1 MRNART
7 EKLKS
12 IIRPFFYKLF
22 KQSGKSYLCPICGY
36 QGSFKD
42 KRISKKPDLVRID
55 SKCPKCASNE
65 RHRMMHLVF
74 NDIFNAAEKKGKSV
88 LHIAPEECLK
98 DLVADK
104 FETYHTADL
113 LKQDV
118 DFNEDVQAMSFSD
131 ESYDC
136 VVISRVLTIPPD
148 LNASLSEIR
157 RVLKPGGLAVIAEI
171 YKHEETI
178 EFGKMINDRSREI
191 GIDLI
196 DKLKNV
202 FDDVE
207 CYSSNQYE
215 EQYQLANQMV
225 LNGQPTDAFP
235 DKVKINN
242 VGFNE
247 LVVIGKVENKT

>member
-7 EKLKS
+7 ERLKG

-36 QGSFKD
+36 QGPFKD
-42 KRISKKPDLVRID
+42 KRISKKPDLIRID

-65 RHRMMHLVF
+65 RHRMMYLVF
-74 NDIFNAAEKKGKSV
+74 NDVFNATEKQGKSV

-98 DLVADK
+98 GLVSDK

-118 DFNEDVQAMSFSD
+118 DFNEDVQAMSFRD
-131 ESYDC
+131 NSYDC

-148 LNASLSEIR
+148 LNASLSEIQ

-178 EFGKMINDRSREI
+178 EFGKMINERSREI

-196 DKLKNV
+196 DKLNNV
-202 FDDVE
+202 FDEVE
-207 CYSSNQYE
+207 CFSSNRFD
-215 EQYQLANQMV
+215 EQYQLVNKMV
-225 LNGQPTDAFP
+225 LDGQTTDKFP

-242 VGFNE
+242 VGFSE
-247 LVVIGKVENKT
+247 LLIIGKVANKI

>member
-7 EKLKS
+7 ERLKG
-12 IIRPFFYKLF
+12 IIRPYLYKLF
-22 KQSGKSYLCPICGY
+22 KQSEKRYLCPICGY
-36 QGSFKD
+36 LGPFKD
-42 KRISKKPDLVRID
+42 KRISKNPNLVRID

-65 RHRMMHLVF
+65 RHRMMHLVLNDLF
-74 NDIFNAAEKKGKSV
+74 NGAEKQRKSV

-98 DLVADK
+98 GLVADK

-136 VVISRVLTIPPD
+136 IVISRVLTIPPD

-157 RVLKPGGLAVIAEI
+157 RVLKPGGLAIIAEI
-171 YKHEETI
+171 FKHKETM
-178 EFGKMINDRSREI
+178 EFGKMINERSREI

-196 DKLKNV
+196 DKINNV
-202 FDDVE
+202 FDEVE
-207 CYSSNQYE
+207 CISSNRYDD
-215 EQYQLANQMV
+215 QYQLANKMV
-225 LNGQPTDAFP
+225 LDGQTIDTFP

-242 VGFNE
+242 VGFSE
-247 LVVIGKVENKT
+247 LVVIGKVANKT

>member
-1 MRNART
+1 MRNAHT
-7 EKLKS
+7 EKLKG

-36 QGSFKD
+36 QGPFKD
-42 KRISKKPDLVRID
+42 KRISKQPDLVRID

-65 RHRMMHLVF
+65 RHRMMYLVF
-74 NDIFNAAEKKGKSV
+74 NEVFNAAETQGKSV
-88 LHIAPEECLK
+88 LHIAPEDCLK
-98 DLVADK
+98 DLVAEK

-118 DFNEDVQAMSFSD
+118 DFNEDVQAMSFND
-131 ESYDC
+131 NSYDC

-148 LNASLSEIR
+148 LDASLSEIH

-171 YKHEETI
+171 YKHEETK
-178 EFGKMINDRSREI
+178 EFGKMINERSREI

-196 DKLKNV
+196 DKIDTV
-202 FDDVE
+202 FDEVE
-207 CYSSNQYE
+207 CFSSNRYD
-215 EQYQLANQMV
+215 EQYQLANKMV
-225 LNGQPTDAFP
+225 LDGQPTDNFP

-242 VGFNE
+242 VGFSE
-247 LVVIGKVENKT
+247 LVVIGKVANKT

>member
-12 IIRPFFYKLF
+12 IVRPFFYKLF
-22 KQSGKSYLCPICGY
+22 KLSGKSCLCPICGY
-36 QGSFKD
+36 QGPFKD
-42 KRISKKPDLVRID
+42 KRISKKPNLVRID

-74 NDIFNAAEKKGKSV
+74 NDVFNAAEKQGKSV

-98 DLVADK
+98 GLVADK

-131 ESYDC
+131 ESYNC
-136 VVISRVLTIPPD
+136 VVISRVLTIPPN

-178 EFGKMINDRSREI
+178 EFGKMINERSREI

-202 FDDVE
+202 FDEVE
-207 CYSSNQYE
+207 CYSSNQYD
-215 EQYQLANQMV
+215 EQYQLANKMM
-225 LNGQPTDAFP
+225 LDGQPTDTFP
-235 DKVKINN
+235 EKVKIND
-242 VGFNE
+242 VGFSE
-247 LVVIGKVENKT
+247 LVVIGKVANKT